1 MIDEAVSVGKG
12 ANTVISLLHHYLD
25 HYSYGEQHLHLH
37 ADNCSGQNK
46 NNTMLQYL
54 MWRIH
59 TGRNS
64 SVSLHFMI
72 AGHTKFAV
80 DWGFGLLKR
89 KFRKTKVDCL
99 ADLAKVINDSS
110 HVNIPVQVG
119 DETGRSFVTMYDWST
134 FLSSSFIKCPN
145 LLQQHHFHFDKDH
158 SGVVLTQK
166 FVNSEKF
173 KVKIQKGRI
182 RSGMPS
188 IIEPVPM
195 TNQRQQYLFH
205 HIRQF
210 VDPDLQDLV
219 CPQPTVVE
227 PELSKDATPSSPS
240 PRGRG
245 RGRGHGR
252 GRGRARGQGRAK
264 ARD

>member
-1 MIDEAVSVGKG
+1 MSPTKANSEDTEKLEAIKQQEEHLKTASQERALYQEQISSARAIFDLSLKNTVLPQPPNSFASSQHYSFDFAQQVMYPSNPLQPGPIYFMVPKRCGLFGVHSEGANRQHNYMIDEAVSVGKG

-110 HVNIPVQVG
+110 HVTHKQLC
-119 DETGRSFVTMYDWST
+119 F
-134 FLSSSFIKCPN
+134 C
-145 LLQQHHFHFDKDH
+145 HHQ
-158 SGVVLTQK
+158 L
-166 FVNSEKF
+166 
-173 KVKIQKGRI
+173 
-182 RSGMPS
+182 P
-188 IIEPVPM
+188 
-195 TNQRQQYLFH
+195 LF
-205 HIRQF
+205 
-210 VDPDLQDLV
+210 
-219 CPQPTVVE
+219 
-227 PELSKDATPSSPS
+227 
-240 PRGRG
+240 
-245 RGRGHGR
+245 
-252 GRGRARGQGRAK
+252 AK
-264 ARD
+264 LYVFE